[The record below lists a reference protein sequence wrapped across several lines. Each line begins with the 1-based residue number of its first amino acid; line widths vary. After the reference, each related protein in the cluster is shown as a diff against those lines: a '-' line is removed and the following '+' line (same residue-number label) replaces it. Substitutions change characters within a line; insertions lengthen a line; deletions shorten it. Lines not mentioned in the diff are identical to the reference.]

1 MKKLLCATFICIL
14 FASVSMSCAQQQ
26 IKEGI
31 FPSPHEIML
40 LSTSAKST
48 SVSDGY
54 KTFDLEAIL
63 RQVADN
69 PRFDTAIAAAKKSVA
84 QLMAMSDSEL
94 RALIPPADTKRAL
107 MVHRKGCPV
116 HGGGTAVYQPFGT
129 TVDLKYPLQVRCP
142 IGGEVYPNDDFP
154 DDGQGWLDDRP
165 GSPTEGERYYFTGWF
180 NHWFLYSMPG
190 YVKTMAQVWFLT
202 GEEKYSHT
210 ARVLIERFM
219 EVYPDID
226 GRDLTYDGTDWGVY
240 VKMTGTFWEGTVLMD
255 LTRGIELLLPTF
267 EDSFIRDIH
276 DRIYR
281 PAFDAYR
288 AKPASGNWGNLWNTA
303 LTKFGTVTGDTAMLN
318 FVLFEHPAA
327 EVPTIDNQFMRD
339 GFPYE
344 ASISYASTYQFVAGN
359 VAEAMGENGR
369 WVWDHPHMRESFHAF
384 ADLVC
389 LGRFTHFAAD
399 AGGLYNNGWTLP
411 VREVRSAYLAYRTPK
426 LARYLLQALEVH
438 GMSETVSLDDLFR
451 EPLDMEKV
459 KRKAASLEPPQ
470 STMAPLR
477 GFAIMR
483 TGEDNSRTE
492 LFFDYGFAHAA
503 HSHADRL
510 NINLFAAGREFIP
523 EMGYPE
529 YMDHIA
535 PATGGWTTHTV
546 CHATV
551 EVNEKRQLFST
562 FGDIHGFVDTDGIKY
577 ADASC
582 EDAYTHCG
590 VDLYRR
596 ALVMIDIPGGAYV
609 VDLFRVRG
617 GEQHDYLFHGPPVD
631 VSLEGLT
638 LPEPSAGTL
647 AGKNIPFGHKPDGVR
662 PYDIDNSGYQ
672 YLYDV
677 QETAV
682 EKPYGVRWLSDDG
695 TMFAAEFVPDE
706 NETFILTKGYPR
718 PASKSLPP
726 MPFMVRR
733 KKPVDDTEISQFAS
747 VLSVKRA
754 GESMPLVQ
762 EVKRIELTDAS
773 DKTAYGISVKHVYG
787 EEVILF
793 AASSDGHVFSADGR
807 FRLDGQLGAAS
818 WRNGRLERMI
828 LIGGTD
834 FYVEG
839 NHIQQGTAGVEAEV
853 VQVYDSKVVLDKPLA
868 SDTEGCVIFIDRL
881 PVRSAYW
888 VEKVDGKTV
897 YVSPTTWIGRG
908 RVSEI
913 DVETGMILDGRSI
926 FRLADIQRQPYY
938 EGIRNYYSGAWVVP
952 ESGGV
957 SYRLKTADNKSVV
970 LDHDQDLLR
979 AEHDFPDGIT
989 FLLYDIGP
997 GDKVWALN
1005 VKQVGF

>member
-1 MKKLLCATFICIL
+1 MKNVVCSSCIV
-14 FASVSMSCAQQQ
+14 FAVMLVLVSCSRQP
-26 IKEGI
+26 IEEGI
-31 FPSPHEIML
+31 FPSPHEITL
-40 LSTSAKST
+40 ASTSAGTT
-48 SVSDGY
+48 SLRDGY
-54 KTFDLEAIL
+54 RTFDREAIL
-63 RQVADN
+63 GRVADN
-69 PRFDTAIAAAKKSVA
+69 ARFDTAIDTAKESVS
-84 QLMAMSDSEL
+84 QLLSMSDGEL
-94 RALIPPADTKRAL
+94 RALIPPAHTKRAL

-116 HGGGTAVYQPFGT
+116 HGGGTAVYQPFGIK
-129 TVDLKYPLQVRCP
+129 VDLSYPLRVRCP
-142 IGGEVYPNDDFP
+142 IGGEVYPNDEFP

-180 NHWFLYSMPG
+180 NHWFLYSMPR
-190 YVKTMAQVWFLT
+190 YVKTMAQLWFLT
-202 GEEKYSHT
+202 GDDVYSDK
-210 ARVLIERFM
+210 ASVLIERFM

-226 GRDLTYDGTDWGVY
+226 GKDLTYDGTDWGVY

-255 LTRGIELLLPTF
+255 LTRGIELLLPSF
-267 EDSFIRDIH
+267 DNSFIQDIH

-281 PAFDAYR
+281 PAFDAYS

-303 LTKFGTVTGDTAMLN
+303 LTKFGTVTGDTDMLN

-339 GFPYE
+339 GFPFE

-399 AGGLYNNGWTLP
+399 AGGLHNNGWTLP

-426 LARYLLQALEVH
+426 LACYLLQALEIH
-438 GMSETVSLDDLFR
+438 GMNETVSLDDLFR
-451 EPLDMEKV
+451 EPLDMEEV
-459 KRKAASLEPPQ
+459 RGKAANLEPPE
-470 STMAPLR
+470 STLAPLR

-483 TGEDNSRTE
+483 TGEGDARAA

-562 FGDIHGFVDTDGIKY
+562 FGDLHGFVDADGIKY

-582 EDAYTHCG
+582 EDAYAHCG

-617 GEQHDYLFHGPPVD
+617 GDKHDYLFHGPPVD
-631 VSLEGLT
+631 VSIDGLT

-647 AGKNIPFGHKPDGVR
+647 AGENIPFGHKPDDVR

-682 EKPYGVRWLSDDG
+682 EKPYGVQWLSEDG
-695 TMFAAEFVPDE
+695 TAFTADFVPDE

-726 MPFMVRR
+726 MPFLVRR
-733 KKPVDDTEISQFAS
+733 RNPVNDTDISQFAS

-754 GESMPLVQ
+754 GENTPVIQ
-762 EVKRIELTDAS
+762 EVTRIGLTEAS
-773 DKTAYGISVKHVYG
+773 DKTAYGISVKHAYG
-787 EEVILF
+787 EDVILF
-793 AASSDGHVFSADGR
+793 ATSPDGHVSSADGR
-807 FRLDGQLGAAS
+807 YTLNGQLGAAS
-818 WRNGRLERMI
+818 WRNGRLERMT

-834 FYVEG
+834 FTVEG
-839 NHIQQGTAGVEAEV
+839 NHVQQGTAGVEAVV
-853 VQVYDSKVVLDKPLA
+853 VQVYDNKVVLDKPIPA
-868 SDTEGCVIFIDRL
+868 ETENRVIFIDRL

-888 VEKVDGKTV
+888 VERVNGRTV
-897 YVSPTTWIGRG
+897 HISPTTWIGRG
-908 RVSEI
+908 RVGDI
-913 DVETGMILDGRSI
+913 DVDSGVILDGRDI
-926 FRLADIQRQPYY
+926 FRLADIQQQPYF
-938 EGIRNYYSGAWVVP
+938 EDIRNYYSGARIIP
-952 ESGGV
+952 ESGGAD
-957 SYRLKTADNKSVV
+957 YRLKTADSRSVT
-970 LDHDQDLLR
+970 LDTGREISNAARDL
-979 AEHDFPDGIT
+979 PKGST

-997 GDKVWALN
+997 GDRVRTMN
-1005 VKQVGF
+1005 VKQVKF